1 MKKIFVLL
9 AAAVLAVSAYAATP
23 VAAASEAAAA
33 SVAPAAAIA
42 PAATVAPSAAIASVD
57 LVARTE
63 SMTKKLG
70 LNDRQARKV
79 LRLNMRYSDVLGEE
93 IKIGKPIH
101 GGPEGPYYD
110 TPGRP
115 HPSGQNGVPGSWSKN
130 PNGAPDGAAMGVS
143 SAEVAPADG
152 AAVADGSDA
161 NSKEVEKLL
170 KRRAEYEKK
179 LARILTPEQFK
190 DWLEGQKPFTG
201 R

>member
-23 VAAASEAAAA
+23 VAAAS
-33 SVAPAAAIA
+33 VAPAA
-42 PAATVAPSAAIASVD
+42 SVD
-57 LVARTE
+57 PVARTE

-79 LRLNMRYSDVLGEE
+79 LRLNKRYSDVLGEE

-115 HPSGQNGVPGSWSKN
+115 HPSGQNGVPGSWSRN

-152 AAVADGSDA
+152 AAVADDSAAGS
-161 NSKEVEKLL
+161 KKVEKLL
-170 KRRAEYEKK
+170 KRRAKYEKK

-190 DWLEGQKPFTG
+190 DWSEGQKPFTG

>member
-9 AAAVLAVSAYAATP
+9 AAATLALSAYAATP
-23 VAAASEAAAA
+23 VASASEAPAA

-42 PAATVAPSAAIASVD
+42 SVD
-57 LVARTE
+57 PAARTE
-63 SMTKKLG
+63 SMTAKLS
-70 LNDRQARKV
+70 LNERQVRKV
-79 LRLNMRYSDVLGEE
+79 SRLNARYSDVLGEE
-93 IKIGKPIH
+93 IVLGKPIY
-101 GGPEGPYYD
+101 GGESGPYYD

-152 AAVADGSDA
+152 AAVADDSAAGS
-161 NSKEVEKLL
+161 KKVEKLL
-170 KRRAEYEKK
+170 KRRAKYEKK

-190 DWLEGQKPFTG
+190 DWSEGQKPFTG

>member
-9 AAAVLAVSAYAATP
+9 AAAVLAVSALAAVP
-23 VAAASEAAAA
+23 AAASEAPATV
-33 SVAPAAAIA
+33 VAPAA
-42 PAATVAPSAAIASVD
+42 PVD
-57 LVARTE
+57 PVARTE

-161 NSKEVEKLL
+161 NSKEVKKLL
-170 KRRAEYEKK
+170 KRRAKYEKK

-190 DWLEGQKPFTG
+190 DWSEGQKPFTG

>member
-9 AAAVLAVSAYAATP
+9 AAAVLAVSALAAVP
-23 VAAASEAAAA
+23 AAASEAPATV
-33 SVAPAAAIA
+33 VAPAA
-42 PAATVAPSAAIASVD
+42 PVD
-57 LVARTE
+57 PVARTE
-63 SMTKKLG
+63 SMVSKLC
-70 LNDRQARKV
+70 LSDRQARKV
-79 LRLNMRYSDVLGEE
+79 LRLNKRYSDVLGEE

-115 HPSGQNGVPGSWSKN
+115 HPSGQNGVPGSWSRN

-143 SAEVAPADG
+143 SAEVAPAEG
-152 AAVADGSDA
+152 AAVAGGSAPA
-161 NSKEVEKLL
+161 NSKAVEKLL
-170 KRRAEYEKK
+170 KRRAKYEKK

-190 DWLEGQKPFTG
+190 DWSEGQKPFTG

>member
-23 VAAASEAAAA
+23 VAAAS
-33 SVAPAAAIA
+33 VAPAAPVA
-42 PAATVAPSAAIASVD
+42 PAASVD
-57 LVARTE
+57 PVARTE
-63 SMTKKLG
+63 SMVSKLG
-70 LNDRQARKV
+70 LSDRQARKV

-115 HPSGQNGVPGSWSKN
+115 HPSGQNGVPGSWSRN

-152 AAVADGSDA
+152 AAVAGGSAPA
-161 NSKEVEKLL
+161 NSKKVEKLL
-170 KRRAEYEKK
+170 KRRAKYEKK

-190 DWLEGQKPFTG
+190 DWSEGQKPFTG

>member
-23 VAAASEAAAA
+23 VAAASVAPVA
-33 SVAPAAAIA
+33 SVAPAA
-42 PAATVAPSAAIASVD
+42 SVD
-57 LVARTE
+57 PVARTE

-79 LRLNMRYSDVLGEE
+79 LRLNKRYSDVLGEE

-115 HPSGQNGVPGSWSKN
+115 HPSGQNGVPGSWSRN

-143 SAEVAPADG
+143 SAEVAPAEG
-152 AAVADGSDA
+152 AAVAGGSAPA

-170 KRRAEYEKK
+170 KRRAKYEKK

-190 DWLEGQKPFTG
+190 DWSEGQKPFTG

>member
-9 AAAVLAVSAYAATP
+9 AAAVLAVSALAAVP
-23 VAAASEAAAA
+23 AAASEA
-33 SVAPAAAIA
+33 PA
-42 PAATVAPSAAIASVD
+42 TVVAPSAPVD
-57 LVARTE
+57 PVARTE

-161 NSKEVEKLL
+161 NSKEVKKLL
-170 KRRAEYEKK
+170 KRRAKYEKK

-190 DWLEGQKPFTG
+190 DWSEGQKPFTG